1 MGSKIEWTEET
12 WNPIIG
18 CSKVSPGCDHCYA
31 ERMAN
36 RLAHIDATKPHYGIA
51 VKDGKWT
58 GKTLL
63 GPDSVLEKPLHW
75 KKPRTIFICSM
86 GDMFHES
93 VPVHWIFKV
102 FPITQKCP
110 QHTFFILTKRPEIMQ
125 KYFNYTGIRYPYLNV
140 WLAVTAENQEQADKR
155 IPILLGIPAVKRFV
169 SVEPM
174 LSLMDISKY
183 LKVVNESGFQDY
195 GGPFAGRD
203 KLDWVICGGESGSGA
218 RPMNINW
225 VRSLRDQCIEGG
237 TPFFFKQWG
246 EWHPNWHEMAEFD
259 IDYSQR
265 HISMNFDDGMSM
277 IRVGKKKAGRKLDRQ
292 IWDQR
297 P

>member
-1 MGSKIEWTEET
+1 
-12 WNPIIG
+12 
-18 CSKVSPGCDHCYA
+18 
-31 ERMAN
+31 
-36 RLAHIDATKPHYGIA
+36 
-51 VKDGKWT
+51 
-58 GKTLL
+58 
-63 GPDSVLEKPLHW
+63 
-75 KKPRTIFICSM
+75 
-86 GDMFHES
+86 
-93 VPVHWIFKV
+93 
-102 FPITQKCP
+102 
-110 QHTFFILTKRPEIMQ
+110 
-125 KYFNYTGIRYPYLNV
+125 
-140 WLAVTAENQEQADKR
+140 VTAENQEQADKR